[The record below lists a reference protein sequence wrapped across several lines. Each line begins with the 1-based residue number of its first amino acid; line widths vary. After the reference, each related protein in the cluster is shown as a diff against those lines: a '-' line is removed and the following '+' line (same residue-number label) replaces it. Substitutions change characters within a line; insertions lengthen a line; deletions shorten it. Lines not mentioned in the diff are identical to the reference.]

1 MHNILRLLARG
12 LMLAAFALVLVST
25 GGCASDDGASRRE
38 PRDDPP
44 RDWQQQPGF
53 TPFSS

>member
-1 MHNILRLLARG
+1 MRIILRQLARG
-12 LMLAAFALVLVST
+12 LMLAAFTLALVST
-25 GGCASDDGASRRE
+25 SGCASDDGASRRE

-44 RDWQQQPGF
+44 RDWNQQPGF

>member
-1 MHNILRLLARG
+1 MRKPLRQLVRG
-12 LMLAAFALVLVST
+12 LMLAAIVLALVSAS
-25 GGCASDDGASRRE
+25 GCASDDGTSRRE

-44 RDWQQQPGF
+44 RDWNQQPGF